1 MSLRLALTALLLA
14 AAASTAAAEPLGRL
28 FYTAQERQAL
38 VAARQRG
45 EPVEALSP
53 AGSGEAATPRLI
65 SLAGIVE
72 RGSRPPL
79 AWINGTAVED
89 GASLHGLRVRIAPP
103 GIRLQPPLGPAHTL
117 AVGQTLDLDSGR
129 ILDRLPPGSL
139 AVEPRR

>member
-1 MSLRLALTALLLA
+1 MNPCRALTALLLA
-14 AAASTAAAEPLGRL
+14 GVTTTAAAEPLGRL
-28 FYTAQERQAL
+28 FYTEQERQAL
-38 VAARQRG
+38 VAARLRG
-45 EPVEALSP
+45 EPIDTPSP
-53 AGSGEAATPRLI
+53 TGSDEAAVSRLI
-65 SLAGIVE
+65 SLTGIVE

-103 GIRLQPPLGPAHTL
+103 GVHLQPPLGPVHTL

-129 ILDRLPPGSL
+129 ILDRLPAGSL